1 MMITELID
9 QDDYRDWL
17 MQAGVPVLAES
28 DSPIQCSEAALRW
41 LETQDDGIRAQFK
54 VAVAEFNE
62 KRPIMLPAVQ
72 EALCLLDNA

>member
-17 MQAGVPVLAES
+17 MQVGIPLPAEV
-28 DSPIQCSEAALRW
+28 DSPAECSAVALRW
-41 LETQDDGIRAQFK
+41 LEAQNDGIRAEFR
-54 VAVAEFNE
+54 AAFTEFNA

-72 EALCLLDNA
+72 EALCLLESA